1 MLKSSDL
8 CYVVINSNQIF
19 TRYCSKYS
27 SVILIDSDIRFLENE
42 VMTCLERVG
51 DFLRGYYRGSDTG
64 GQWPGN
70 GAVKKGLNYFTL
82 LCLWQLRF
90 HRQSMDQRADW
101 MFQQQFRDGIRPS
114 NRLTANSYISYEL
127 IQINF
132 QNPCNDPEI
141 SSPKMLTG
149 VQNDPKM
156 NQKWVEQ
163 FD

>member
-1 MLKSSDL
+1 
-8 CYVVINSNQIF
+8 
-19 TRYCSKYS
+19 
-27 SVILIDSDIRFLENE
+27 
-42 VMTCLERVG
+42 
-51 DFLRGYYRGSDTG
+51 
-64 GQWPGN
+64 
-70 GAVKKGLNYFTL
+70 
-82 LCLWQLRF
+82 
-90 HRQSMDQRADW
+90 MDQRADW

-114 NRLTANSYISYEL
+114 NRLTANGYISYEL

-149 VQNDPKM
+149 VEIDPKL